1 MAQYFTLRQLRAGI
15 YTVLLRRCYIAFLFI
30 RWGVI
35 AVRLDYFISHSAGLS
50 RKQVKILIGKGHVS
64 VEGFAAVKAN
74 TQVAEHDKVWLD
86 GRLVSFSND
95 RYIMLNKPL
104 GVICSTDDPDH
115 PTVMTLLAAEDM
127 HRLHIAGRLDLD
139 TTGLILL
146 TTDGQWSHQ
155 ITSPNSECPKCYRV
169 TLEHALSEEAKKELE
184 EGVLLRGESEKT
196 RPALVEVLAENIIHL
211 TITQGKYHQVKRM
224 LAAVE
229 NRVLALHRV
238 SVGKVQLDAAL
249 APGEYRLLSESEV
262 ALIGTRE
269 AL

>member
-1 MAQYFTLRQLRAGI
+1 L
-15 YTVLLRRCYIAFLFI
+15 
-30 RWGVI
+30 I

-74 TQVAEHDKVWLD
+74 TQVVEHDKVWLD
-86 GRLVSFSND
+86 GRLVPFSND
-95 RYIMLNKPL
+95 RYIMLNKPSGL
-104 GVICSTDDPDH
+104 ICSTDDPDH
-115 PTVMTLLAAEDM
+115 PTVMTLLATEDV

-169 TLEHALSEEAKKELE
+169 TLEHALTDEARKKLE
-184 EGVLLRGESEKT
+184 EGVLLRGETEKT
-196 RPALVEVLAENIIHL
+196 RPATVEVLAENMIHL

-238 SVGKVQLDAAL
+238 SVGGVQLDAAL

-262 ALIGTRE
+262 ALIGKSE
-269 AL
+269 ISD

>member
-1 MAQYFTLRQLRAGI
+1 M
-15 YTVLLRRCYIAFLFI
+15 
-30 RWGVI
+30 
-35 AVRLDYFISHSAGLS
+35 
-50 RKQVKILIGKGHVS
+50 LIGKGHVS

-86 GRLVSFSND
+86 DQLVQFSDD
-95 RYIMLNKPL
+95 RYIMLNKPA

-115 PTVMTLLAAEDM
+115 PTVMTLLSLEEQ

-139 TTGLILL
+139 TTGLVLL
-146 TTDGQWSHQ
+146 TTDGQWSHR

-169 TLEHALSEEAKKELE
+169 VLEAALTDDAKKMLE
-184 EGVLLRGESEKT
+184 GGVLLRGESEKT
-196 RPALVEVLAENIIHL
+196 LPAKVELVEPNIIHL

-229 NRVLALHRV
+229 NRVLALHRM
-238 SVGKVQLDAAL
+238 SVGAVLLDATL

-262 ALIGTRE
+262 ALIGKNGS
-269 AL
+269 

>member
-1 MAQYFTLRQLRAGI
+1 MR
-15 YTVLLRRCYIAFLFI
+15 FLFN
-30 RWGVI
+30 RWGSI

-74 TQVAEHDKVWLD
+74 TQVADHDKVWLD
-86 GRLVSFSND
+86 GRLVQFSND
-95 RYIMLNKPL
+95 RYIMLNKPP
-104 GVICSTDDPDH
+104 GVVCSTDDPDH
-115 PTVMTLLAAEDM
+115 PTVMKLLAAEEQ

-155 ITSPNSECPKCYRV
+155 ITSPNSDCPKCYRV
-169 TLEHALSEEAKKELE
+169 TLEHALTDEARKTLE
-184 EGVLLRGESEKT
+184 EGVLLRGEPEKT
-196 RPALVEVLAENIIHL
+196 RPAVVEIIAKDVIHL

-224 LAAVE
+224 MAAVE

-238 SVGKVQLDAAL
+238 SVGAVQLDASL

-262 ALIGTRE
+262 ALIGGNV
-269 AL
+269 AS